1 MVKIE
6 VTTSDASKIKRFLE
20 GRYTYEIGFMA
31 EDELKNEFRAK
42 MNQQELVYREL
53 KFESLSPDLATFIF
67 EVVNTTIAAL
77 TLLYMIYQDRKKKD
91 AKISIRFPDTTIIT
105 VNKIEDLDVALE
117 KLKQID
123 PKKDAEERKRMI
135 KRFKKI
141 YEETFGDDKN

>member
-1 MVKIE
+1 
-6 VTTSDASKIKRFLE
+6 
-20 GRYTYEIGFMA
+20 
-31 EDELKNEFRAK
+31 
-42 MNQQELVYREL
+42 
-53 KFESLSPDLATFIF
+53 
-67 EVVNTTIAAL
+67 
-77 TLLYMIYQDRKKKD
+77 MIYQDRKKKD